1 MKLKKFLVLLLIPF
15 LYACSSDRSSNYDDA
30 FAKDTNGLD
39 LLTGQFSQNIDQIWG
54 VNELLV
60 GPSGP
65 TPESATPED
74 ADSTPR
80 TPTDNE
86 SRTIS
91 A

>member
-1 MKLKKFLVLLLIPF
+1 MTGGFKIEDLSVALGSQTVLSDITFEVPRGAWCGLI
-15 LYACSSDRSSNYDDA
+15 
-30 FAKDTNGLD
+30 
-39 LLTGQFSQNIDQIWG
+39 G